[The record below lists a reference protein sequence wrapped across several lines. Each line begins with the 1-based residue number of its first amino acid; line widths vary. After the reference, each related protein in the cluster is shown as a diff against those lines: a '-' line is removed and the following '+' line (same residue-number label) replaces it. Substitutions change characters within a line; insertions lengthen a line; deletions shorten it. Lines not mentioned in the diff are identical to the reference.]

1 MFSSIAATEFELTK
15 EEQKYY
21 TKRQQ
26 FVARM
31 GTFLVVALFQALTV
45 SVGNHWL
52 LGTYNVNPFYSVLF
66 ALLIGLA
73 FMMMVYVLVALF
85 GNLGKGAAIIILVLS
100 ISGGGGN
107 YPVEMSGKFFQFIHP
122 FLPFTYAVNLLRE
135 SVGGIY
141 WPNTWQP
148 ILILLSITFI
158 FGILGTW
165 LYPKVRPYFKKLN
178 EQLHEGKILH

>member
-1 MFSSIAATEFELTK
+1 
-15 EEQKYY
+15 
-21 TKRQQ
+21 
-26 FVARM
+26 
-31 GTFLVVALFQALTV
+31 
-45 SVGNHWL
+45 
-52 LGTYNVNPFYSVLF
+52 
-66 ALLIGLA
+66 
-73 FMMMVYVLVALF
+73 
-85 GNLGKGAAIIILVLS
+85 
-100 ISGGGGN
+100 
-107 YPVEMSGKFFQFIHP
+107 MSGKFFQFIHP
-122 FLPFTYAVNLLRE
+122 ILPFTYAVNLLRE